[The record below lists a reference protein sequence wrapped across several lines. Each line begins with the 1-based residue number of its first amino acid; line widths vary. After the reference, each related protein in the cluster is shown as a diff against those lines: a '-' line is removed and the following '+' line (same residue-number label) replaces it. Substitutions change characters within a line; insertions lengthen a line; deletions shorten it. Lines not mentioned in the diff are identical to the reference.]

1 MRAQR
6 LNVRRAQR
14 LGLGLLCLSLSA
26 CATFSPDGGMRRVSQ
41 ETQTRLG
48 EKTLLPATTPSADS
62 RAVVNERLN
71 QTLTAEDAVQ
81 IALLNNAG
89 LRADLAELKI
99 AEADLV
105 QAGRLSNPGVMFGR
119 LTQGDSVLIERKFT
133 LNVLGLFT
141 LPLRYQLESRRF
153 EQAQLRAAAN
163 ILSVAADTRRVY
175 FQAVAAKQ
183 TVDYLAQ
190 AQTAAEASAQIAQ
203 RMAQVGNFSRLDQ
216 LREQVFYAETTS
228 QLARA
233 KQNAVATREQL
244 IRLLGLGDEASQLRL
259 PERLPDL
266 PKTARAPE
274 EVENTALRQRLDV
287 QMANQEIT
295 GLAKSLNLTRATRF
309 ISVLDLSYLRNTSN
323 DAPKQTGYEVELRV
337 PIFDLG
343 GAQLARSE
351 ASYMQAVNRAS
362 QIAVNA
368 RSQAREAYLT
378 YRSSFDLARHYRDE
392 IVPLRKRIAD
402 EQLLRYNG
410 MLISVFELVADAR
423 EQMQSVNSYIDALKN
438 YWIAETDLQAAL
450 SGTGMPA
457 RKDGL

>member
-6 LNVRRAQR
+6 TSRRAQR
-14 LGLGLLCLSLSA
+14 LGLGLLCLSLGA
-26 CATFSPDGGMRRVSQ
+26 CATFSSDGGMRRVTQ
-41 ETQTRLG
+41 ETQARLG
-48 EKTLLPATTPSADS
+48 DKTLMPAASPGTDTRSEVGAKLKQALS
-62 RAVVNERLN
+62 
-71 QTLTAEDAVQ
+71 AEDAVQ
-81 IALLNNAG
+81 IALLNNAN
-89 LRADLAELKI
+89 LRAHLGELKI

-119 LTQGDSVLIERKFT
+119 LTQADSVLIERKFT
-133 LNVLGLFT
+133 LDILGLFT
-141 LPLRYQLESRRF
+141 LPLRYQLETRRF
-153 EQAQLRAAAN
+153 EQAQLRAATN
-163 ILSVAADTRRVY
+163 ILRVAADTRRAY
-175 FQAVAAKQ
+175 FQALAAKQ
-183 TVDYLAQ
+183 TVEYLVQ

-216 LREQVFYAETTS
+216 MREQVFYAETTS

-233 KQNAVATREQL
+233 KQNADATREQL
-244 IRLLGLGDEASQLRL
+244 IRLLGLSDEANTLRL

-274 EVENTALRQRLDV
+274 EVETTALRRRLDV

-351 ASYMQAVNRAS
+351 ARYMQAVNRAS
-362 QIAVNA
+362 AIAVNA
-368 RSQAREAYLT
+368 RSEAREAYLT

-423 EQMQSVNSYIDALKN
+423 EQVQSINSYIDALKN

-450 SGTGMPA
+450 SGPGMSA
-457 RKDGL
+457 RKEEL